1 MGIEDLHAL
10 TPIPELDP
18 MSLGVPAAPQAPAPV
33 PQMGQPIQ
41 QQKSQKLLSL
51 AALAAMIAGGRATN
65 GLGAGVLQG
74 QQRMED
80 ERQQREQQSIRQAE
94 LEQVQYQRQQQAYQ
108 QTVQQKQQLAMQ
120 ATESFRKRVQ
130 GGEFKSQR
138 EYEQAAMQTSA
149 LMQNFYG
156 MRLPPQYFIQS
167 AKFSMPADEDLIYQH
182 LEKTFKNKMPG
193 QVLNPDDTIT
203 FKGADKQPRT
213 MKIREAIAAS
223 NFPMALGPNGEMAV
237 VGDKPLS
244 PSETAGKAGQF
255 ADRLALRLAGGTVP
269 YNTREQKAAVHEQ
282 IRKEIDAEEAAA
294 EAARKRA
301 DRVTPETTPNAK
313 LEATLK
319 LRDRYVKETQ
329 SAQTVSL
336 QLEQMRS
343 ALSAVKSGSA
353 AAGSQGVLVTFQKI
367 LDPTSVVRESEYARS
382 GAGLSLLNRLDGLA
396 MKWQQGGAGVPV
408 LELETFVRL
417 AEQFVRNQARA
428 AAVTKTQIDSIAQ
441 QYGMDPSQIT
451 RDIAAEAGVDTAD
464 PAVETA
470 PTVGTIKK
478 FPNGKRGRW
487 DGRGWEMVK

>member
-1 MGIEDLHAL
+1 MGIEDLHNL
-10 TPIPELDP
+10 TPVPELDP
-18 MSLGVPAAPQAPAPV
+18 MSLGVGQPPPMPGPV
-33 PQMGQPIQ
+33 PQPGTPVHQQPGQRMAA
-41 QQKSQKLLSL
+41 LG
-51 AALAAMIAGGRATN
+51 ALAAMLIGGRQT
-65 GLGAGVLQG
+65 AGIG
-74 QQRMED
+74 QAFTENQDLRER

-120 ATESFRKRVQ
+120 ATTSFQKRVQ
-130 GGEFKSQR
+130 AGEFTSQQ

-156 MRLPPQYFIQS
+156 MRLTPQYFIQS

-282 IRKEIDAEEAAA
+282 IRKEMDAEELTQKKAGKEPALA
-294 EAARKRA
+294 DVALETAGLRRDLLAQQVEAARQN
-301 DRVTPETTPNAK
+301 NAPK
-313 LEATLK
+313 TDASASYGAERTQRIVSNVDALLPKVSKWTVGPGALLSSAPGTDAANFAAELDTLK
-319 LRDRYVKETQ
+319 GNIAFNELTEMRAASKTGGALGAISNVELGLLSSALGALSTKQ
-329 SAQTVSL
+329 SPASFRKQLAKIKASL
-336 QLEQMRS
+336 QRWETAKTQQP
-343 ALSAVKSGSA
+343 AEAVKPMSSPG
-353 AAGSQGVLVTFQKI
+353 GKTYGKYTF
-367 LDPTSVVRESEYARS
+367 TV
-382 GAGLSLLNRLDGLA
+382 
-396 MKWQQGGAGVPV
+396 
-408 LELETFVRL
+408 
-417 AEQFVRNQARA
+417 EQ
-428 AAVTKTQIDSIAQ
+428 
-441 QYGMDPSQIT
+441 P
-451 RDIAAEAGVDTAD
+451 
-464 PAVETA
+464 
-470 PTVGTIKK
+470 
-478 FPNGKRGRW
+478 
-487 DGRGWEMVK
+487 